1 MTLALAEK
9 SVSVGGA
16 TLRYREAGAGETI
29 VLLHGADGPAASLL
43 AARHRLLVPV
53 PPGGARDGVRGEAAR
68 IAALVRA
75 AASGPVHLV
84 AQSEGAAAACW
95 LAIECPEL
103 VKSLVLSAPS
113 SFAAPDANRDLLE
126 RLGEIK
132 APTLLLVGTKDEIV
146 PEAAMRPYQKAIADC
161 HRMFLYGAA
170 HDLAASAGPRWA
182 ALVADFI
189 DRGEAFAV
197 NPGTRESNP

>member
-1 MTLALAEK
+1 MSVALAEK

-16 TLRYREAGAGETI
+16 TLRYREAGSGETV
-29 VLLHGADGPAASLL
+29 VLLPAVDEAAAALL
-43 AARHRLLVPV
+43 AARHRLLVPLA
-53 PPGGARDGVRGEAAR
+53 GIARDGARGESAR
-68 IAALVRA
+68 IAELVRA
-75 AASGPVHLV
+75 AAARPFHLV
-84 AQSEGAAAACW
+84 AQSAGAAAACW
-95 LAIECPEL
+95 LAIDSPDL

-113 SFAAPDANRDLLE
+113 AFAAPDANRDLLE

-132 APTLLLVGTKDEIV
+132 APTLLLVGTRDEVV
-146 PEAAMRPYQKAIADC
+146 PEAAMRPYQKQIPEC

-170 HDLAASAGPRWA
+170 HDLPSSAGPRWA

-197 NPGTRESNP
+197 NPGTRESTR

>member
-1 MTLALAEK
+1 MSGALAEK
-9 SVSVGGA
+9 SASVGGA
-16 TLRYREAGAGETI
+16 TIRYRESGAGETI
-29 VLLHGADGPAASLL
+29 VSLSGLDASAA
-43 AARHRLLVPV
+43 AALSERHRLLVPLA
-53 PPGGARDGVRGEAAR
+53 GARDGVRGEAAVL
-68 IAALVRA
+68 AGFVRA
-75 AASGPVHLV
+75 AAAGPVHLV

-95 LAIECPEL
+95 IAIENPEL

-113 SFAAPDANRDLLE
+113 SFAAQDANRDLLE

-132 APTLLLVGTKDEIV
+132 APTLLLVGTRDTVV
-146 PEAAMRPYQKAIADC
+146 PEAAMRPYQKHIADC

-170 HDLAASAGPRWA
+170 HDLPASAGARWA

-197 NPGTRESNP
+197 NPGTRESTP

>member
-1 MTLALAEK
+1 MNLAVAEK

-16 TLRYREAGAGETI
+16 TVRYREAGAGETI

-43 AARHRLLVPV
+43 AARHRLLVPLAD
-53 PPGGARDGVRGEAAR
+53 GARDGARGEAAR
-68 IAALVRA
+68 IAQFVRA
-75 AASGPVHLV
+75 ACAGPVHLV
-84 AQSEGAAAACW
+84 AQSAGCAAACW
-95 LAIECPEL
+95 LAIENPAL

-132 APTLLLVGTKDEIV
+132 APTLLLVGTKDTVV
-146 PEAAMRPYQKAIADC
+146 PEAAMRPYQKQIADC
-161 HRMFLYGAA
+161 HRMFLYNAA
-170 HDLAASAGPRWA
+170 HDLPATAGPRWA

-197 NPGTRESNP
+197 NPGTRESIP